1 MQDVDLES
9 AVAHP
14 LAKYR
19 NHLEFNGYRIE
30 DEGEDWL
37 FSRHPRKVNLSLKKI
52 GERGVLVSTLYGVKE
67 NVERTSLLEFNNTL
81 NAELLFMK
89 VYLDSEGLLRIET
102 FFEGDYDRTNFS
114 ILLENI
120 DFDMNMF
127 FEHDLTRAYLQ

>member
-1 MQDVDLES
+1 MQDIDLQD

-19 NHLEFNGYRIE
+19 NHLEFTGYKVE

-37 FSRHPRKVNLSLKKI
+37 FGRHPRKVNLWLKKI
-52 GERGVLVSTLYGVKE
+52 GDRGILVSTLYGVKD
-67 NVERTSLLEFNNTL
+67 NVKRTSLLEFANAL
-81 NAELLFMK
+81 NAEFLFMK
-89 VYLDSEGLLRIET
+89 AYLTDEGLMRIET

-120 DFDMNMF
+120 DFDIDTF
-127 FEHDLTRAYLQ
+127 FKHDLTEAYLQ